1 MQVRKRRKL
10 RKINDKFFVTVDAM
24 NKNKRWNIKTLTTL
38 GVLIA
43 LEIILS
49 RFLSIHTWNI
59 KIGFSFVPVVISACL
74 FSPIVTG
81 LMGGISDVIGAML
94 FPVGAYFPGF
104 TLTAFLTGVVYSMVL
119 KKSQSIKNIIVAVL
133 IVQIL
138 GSLLLN
144 TLWISILYGSP
155 FGALLVTRIYQTVI
169 MSVVQIVVIT
179 IVSKRLVPM
188 LKTVCMAA

>member
-1 MQVRKRRKL
+1 
-10 RKINDKFFVTVDAM
+10 M

-81 LMGGISDVIGAML
+81 LLGGISDVIGAML

-155 FGALLVTRIYQTVI
+155 FGALFVTRIYQTVI

>member
-81 LMGGISDVIGAML
+81 LLGGISDVIGAML

-133 IVQIL
+133 IVQLL

>member
-155 FGALLVTRIYQTVI
+155 FCALLVTRIYQTVI

>member
-81 LMGGISDVIGAML
+81 LLGGISDVIGAML

-155 FGALLVTRIYQTVI
+155 FGALFVTRIYQTVI